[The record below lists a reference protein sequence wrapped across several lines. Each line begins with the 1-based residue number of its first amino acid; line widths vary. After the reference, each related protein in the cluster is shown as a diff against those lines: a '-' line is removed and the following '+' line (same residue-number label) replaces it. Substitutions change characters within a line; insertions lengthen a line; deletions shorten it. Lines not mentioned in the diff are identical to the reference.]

1 MTVAA
6 SELALDMSGVSKRY
20 GQTLVLDDVTFRV
33 RQGSIH
39 GLVGHNGA
47 GKSTLMKIALGGVA
61 PTTGSVSIG
70 GKALT
75 FSRPAEARDAGVGMV
90 LQELSLIPTLSVADN
105 IFLNDERTGLLRAIR
120 AGSQRRAARDLLA
133 ELGLTSIRPSAVVTD
148 LSIAEQQMIEIAKA
162 LRLTRRL
169 LILDEPTAPLSFR
182 EVQRMFQLVRR
193 TAELGVGVVFI
204 THHLREI
211 FDICDEMTVLR
222 GGKVV
227 LATRPAETS
236 LGQVVRAIVGTELAA
251 VERRERR
258 LPAATTDRPPLL
270 DVRDLSVQGKLRGLS
285 FRVHPG
291 EIVGVAGLAGSGR
304 SVLLKALF
312 GDLRP
317 TAGTLEVRGR
327 SYTPTSPSKAIAA
340 GIYLIPEDRAVRGV
354 ISMHTIEQ
362 NAVLSI
368 LGRVSPASVFR
379 PAAARAATDTM
390 IEALDVRTTGAQ
402 QPVFELSGGNQQKV
416 VLAKSLLAGPT
427 LFLLDEPTFGVDV
440 STAASIIRRMR
451 EEVDKGGAV
460 LWVSSD
466 LAELIDVSD
475 RVLILADGVLKRE
488 IARGEPDFVEDAV
501 LEAIQRQGAPQA
513 DPIGTTA

>member
-1 MTVAA
+1 MTEAEG
-6 SELALDMSGVSKRY
+6 ELALDMSGVSKRY

-33 RQGSIH
+33 RHGSIH

-47 GKSTLMKIALGGVA
+47 GKSTLMKIALGGVP

-70 GKALT
+70 GKTLT
-75 FSRPAEARDAGVGMV
+75 FTRPAEARDAGVGMV

-105 IFLNDERTGLLRAIR
+105 IFLNDERTGLLRTIR
-120 AGSQRRAARDLLA
+120 ADSQRRAARDLLA
-133 ELGLTSIRPSAVVTD
+133 ELGLTSIRPSKVVAD
-148 LSIAEQQMIEIAKA
+148 LSIAEQQMVEIAKA

-182 EVQRMFQLVRR
+182 EVQRLFQLVRR

-227 LATRPAETS
+227 LATRPADTS

-258 LPAATTDRPPLL
+258 LPAATTERPPVL
-270 DVRDLSVQGKLRGLS
+270 DVRGLSVEGKLQDLS

-304 SVLLKALF
+304 SVLLKTLF

-317 TAGTLEVRGR
+317 SAGTLEVRGR
-327 SYTPTSPSKAIAA
+327 SYTPTSPANAIAA

-368 LGRVSPASVFR
+368 LGRVSPAALYR
-379 PAAARAATDTM
+379 PAAARAATETM
-390 IEALDVRTTGAQ
+390 IRALDVRTTRRAAAGLRAVGR
-402 QPVFELSGGNQQKV
+402 QPAEGR
-416 VLAKSLLAGPT
+416 A
-427 LFLLDEPTFGVDV
+427 
-440 STAASIIRRMR
+440 R
-451 EEVDKGGAV
+451 EVA
-460 LWVSSD
+460 
-466 LAELIDVSD
+466 
-475 RVLILADGVLKRE
+475 
-488 IARGEPDFVEDAV
+488 ARGPDALPARRADVRRGRLDGCLDHPPDARGGRRRRGRAV
-501 LEAIQRQGAPQA
+501 GLVGPGRAHRCLGPRAHPRRRRPEARDRPRRARVRRGRRPGG
-513 DPIGTTA
+513 DPARGGPAARL